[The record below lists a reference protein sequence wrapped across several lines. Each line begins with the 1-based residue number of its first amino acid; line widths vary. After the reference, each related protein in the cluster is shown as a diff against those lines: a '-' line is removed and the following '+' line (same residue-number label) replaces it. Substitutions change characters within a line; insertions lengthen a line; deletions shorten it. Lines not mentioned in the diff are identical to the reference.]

1 MQLDVAQQVPLLGEG
16 SSTLVT
22 LERPLAWEH
31 MDGQRIL
38 EVNHKSSIA
47 FI

>member
-22 LERPLAWEH
+22 LERPLTYEH
-31 MDGQRIL
+31 MDKWTQDL
-38 EVNHKSSIA
+38 MTLKVV
-47 FI
+47 FCL